1 MLQAALA
8 AGIASEGRDVI
19 DVGMIPTPGLAW
31 LAGEQRRP
39 AAMIS
44 ASHNPY
50 EDNGIKLFSPGG
62 TKLPLQVE
70 LAIHDELDRLF
81 GTSAGEEMGGE
92 AGSSGEI
99 GADPEQLTAYAA
111 RLLAIVDSPGQSGAG
126 KSSPAGS
133 LGGEVVIDCANG
145 AASVLVPLIFE
156 QLGIEHHVIFAR
168 PNGVNINHA
177 CGSTHPE
184 ALAKAV
190 VERSAVL
197 GIALDGDA
205 DRMMAIDHRGELVDG
220 DQLIAMF
227 ALDLHARAMLRG
239 GRVVITVMS
248 NLGLRHALSSE
259 GIGVVETPV
268 GDRHV
273 ADAMEEN
280 GLVLGGEQSGHL
292 IFAEHAT
299 TGDGVLTALFL
310 IDLLRRKGC
319 SLAELAASS
328 MTRQPQVLQN
338 VAVTDPSQLAG
349 AHVVWSEVR
358 DVEAELGQEGRVLL
372 RASGTESC
380 VRVMVEAPTPEL
392 ATSAASRLVA
402 AVRRHLA

>member
-1 MLQAALA
+1 MGQRRNGPPRFGTDGIRGVANSELTPEIAVALGRAAARHLQGSAFLLGRDSRRSGPMLQAALA

-156 QLGIEHHVIFAR
+156 QL
-168 PNGVNINHA
+168 
-177 CGSTHPE
+177 
-184 ALAKAV
+184 
-190 VERSAVL
+190 
-197 GIALDGDA
+197 
-205 DRMMAIDHRGELVDG
+205 
-220 DQLIAMF
+220 
-227 ALDLHARAMLRG
+227 
-239 GRVVITVMS
+239 
-248 NLGLRHALSSE
+248 
-259 GIGVVETPV
+259 
-268 GDRHV
+268 
-273 ADAMEEN
+273 
-280 GLVLGGEQSGHL
+280 
-292 IFAEHAT
+292 
-299 TGDGVLTALFL
+299 
-310 IDLLRRKGC
+310 
-319 SLAELAASS
+319 
-328 MTRQPQVLQN
+328 
-338 VAVTDPSQLAG
+338 
-349 AHVVWSEVR
+349 
-358 DVEAELGQEGRVLL
+358 
-372 RASGTESC
+372 
-380 VRVMVEAPTPEL
+380 
-392 ATSAASRLVA
+392 
-402 AVRRHLA
+402 